1 MSVQLE
7 IEQYEQAKTLF
18 ALLNKEDKAFV
29 RDVLQRVDQARLMP
43 EQSLIIQLNII
54 EQLTD
59 EVKNGGS
66 VAAHIGDVDAYTQ
79 RVIAEIGEEVRQQR
93 HIGAL
98 MGGIAICAMVLL
110 AFSAYSLIRGLIAG
124 AALMSI
130 TTALNIG
137 HVVCFIAVLAG
148 TRFFVMGDK
157 KADYNDLRKAR
168 RRMQVVG
175 FLFII
180 AFAALL
186 VAVFADVPV
195 VITAPS
201 ILLLVVALV
210 LLVLWKFSGRL

>member
-124 AALMSI
+124 TVLMSI

-148 TRFFVMGDK
+148 TRFFVVGDK

>member
-66 VAAHIGDVDAYTQ
+66 VAAHIGDVDVYTQ

-98 MGGIAICAMVLL
+98 MGGIAICAIVLL
-110 AFSAYSLIRGLIAG
+110 AFSAYSLICGLIAG
-124 AALMSI
+124 TALMSI

>member
-18 ALLNKEDKAFV
+18 ALLNKEDKALV

-98 MGGIAICAMVLL
+98 MSGIAICAMVLL

-124 AALMSI
+124 TALMSI

>member
-124 AALMSI
+124 TALMSI

-186 VAVFADVPV
+186 VAVFANVPV

>member
-18 ALLNKEDKAFV
+18 ALLNKEDEAFV

-66 VAAHIGDVDAYTQ
+66 IAAHIGDVDAYTQ

-98 MGGIAICAMVLL
+98 MGGIAICAIVLL

-124 AALMSI
+124 TALMSI

-175 FLFII
+175 FLFIV